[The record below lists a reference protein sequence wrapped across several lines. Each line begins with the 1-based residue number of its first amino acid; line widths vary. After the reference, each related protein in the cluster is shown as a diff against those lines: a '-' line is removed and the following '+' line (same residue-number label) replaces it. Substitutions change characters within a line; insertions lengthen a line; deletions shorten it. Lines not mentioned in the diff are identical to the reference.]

1 MFEEL
6 KKKAVKSSLALT
18 VVFLL
23 VGAVMTGLM
32 ASNMFYVVTG
42 YVDFE
47 QLEPAEIKNQLVTY
61 DMKYNYGSFMT
72 ESEYNKNTSRTTL
85 KYVYY
90 MIATGDDYAEDYRF
104 MAIKAPA
111 SYEKRMDKM
120 AQNTN
125 NWLTSEAI
133 HVTGKIQK
141 LDDEEYGYFVEALE
155 DAGWT
160 QAEIEEEVIPYYINW
175 HENPSSAKAGFIFMF
190 ALGAF
195 FLVWAI
201 IRIVKACTG
210 GYLKK
215 LKKDIAN
222 AGYTEAS
229 IVSDYAGAAVIN
241 KKCTIRVGR
250 LMTYFILGAD
260 ARALPNNKM
269 VWAYMNTVT
278 HRTNGIK
285 TGTTYSVQIEMEGK
299 GSFSI
304 GVDKQETAV
313 AVLTKMSEMFPWVVV
328 GYSDELK
335 ALYNK
340 NRAEFMNL
348 RYNTC
353 EHVAVEP
360 ELDAF
365 GNVAAASDTNS
376 TI

>member
-6 KKKAVKSSLALT
+6 KKKALKSSLVLT
-18 VVFLL
+18 VVFFIA
-23 VGAVMTGLM
+23 GAVMTGLM
-32 ASNMFYVVTG
+32 ASNMFYIVTG

-47 QLEPAEIKNQLVTY
+47 QLEPDEVKNQLVTY
-61 DMKYNYGSFMT
+61 DIQYNYGSFMS

-90 MIATGDDYAEDYRF
+90 MIATGDEYAEDYRF

-141 LDDEEYGYFVEALE
+141 MDDEEYGYFVEALE

-160 QAEIEEEVIPYYINW
+160 QAEIEAEVIPYYINW
-175 HENPSSAKAGFIFMF
+175 HANPSSAKGGFIFLF

-195 FLVWAI
+195 FLAWAI
-201 IRIVKACTG
+201 IRIIKACNG

-222 AGYTEAS
+222 AGYNEAALE
-229 IVSDYAGAAVIN
+229 SDYARAVVID
-241 KKCTIRVGR
+241 KKGNIRVGR
-250 LMTYFILGAD
+250 LMIYFIVGSD
-260 ARALPNNKM
+260 VRAIPNNKL

-285 TGTTYSVQIEMEGK
+285 TGTTYSVQLETEGA
-299 GSFSI
+299 GAFSV
-304 GVDKQETAV
+304 GVDKQEMALDM
-313 AVLTKMSEMFPWVVV
+313 LTKINETLPWVVV

-340 NRAEFMNL
+340 NRAEFLNL

-360 ELDAF
+360 GFETAE
-365 GNVAAASDTNS
+365 AAVT
-376 TI
+376 TE

>member
-6 KKKAVKSSLALT
+6 KKKALKSSLVLT
-18 VVFLL
+18 VLFLII
-23 VGAVMTGLM
+23 GGVMTGLM
-32 ASNMFYVVTG
+32 ATNMYHIVFG
-42 YVDFE
+42 YADFE
-47 QLEPAEIKNQLVTY
+47 QLKPDEIKNQLVTY
-61 DMKYNYGSFMT
+61 DIQYNYGSFMS

-90 MIATGDDYAEDYRF
+90 MIATGDEQAEDYRY

-120 AQNTN
+120 ADNTY
-125 NWLTSEAI
+125 NWLASEPI
-133 HVTGKIQK
+133 SVTGRIQK
-141 LDDEEYGYFVEALE
+141 MDDEEYGYFVEALE
-155 DAGWT
+155 EAGWT
-160 QAEIEEEVIPYYINW
+160 QEEIEAEVIPYYINW
-175 HENPSSAKAGFIFMF
+175 HANPSSAKGGFIFLF

-195 FLVWAI
+195 FLAWGI

-222 AGYTEAS
+222 AGYNESTIE
-229 IVSDYAGAAVIN
+229 SDYASAVAID
-241 KKCTIRVGR
+241 KKGNTRVGR
-250 LMTYFILGAD
+250 LMIYFILGAD
-260 ARALPNNKM
+260 VRAVPNNKL

-285 TGTTYSVQIEMEGK
+285 TGTTYSVQLETQGA
-299 GSFSI
+299 GTFSV
-304 GVDKQETAV
+304 GVDKQDMALSM
-313 AVLTKMSEMFPWVVV
+313 LTRINDTLPWVVV

-340 NRAEFMNL
+340 NRAEFLNL

-353 EHVAVEP
+353 EHYAV
-360 ELDAF
+360 DSQT
-365 GNVAAASDTNS
+365 GNTNQE
-376 TI
+376 